1 MLGAART
8 ISEFRGAATKARFER
23 DRKTRSAVLHQ
34 LLVLGEASKRVSA
47 DVRAANLQIPW
58 TLAAG
63 MRDRLIHGYDD
74 VDDDEVWAT
83 ITTDIPKLIADLTS
97 VVESSRGSG
106 PASATP

>member
-1 MLGAART
+1 MLSAART
-8 ISEFRGAATKARFER
+8 ISEFRGAANRAKFER
-23 DRKTRSAVLHQ
+23 DLKTRSAVLHQ
-34 LLVLGEASKRVSA
+34 LLVLGEAAKRVSEGVPA
-47 DVRAANLQIPW
+47 ENPHIPW

-83 ITTDIPKLIADLTS
+83 ITIDIPKLVADLKS
-97 VVESSRGSG
+97 VVESGGSG